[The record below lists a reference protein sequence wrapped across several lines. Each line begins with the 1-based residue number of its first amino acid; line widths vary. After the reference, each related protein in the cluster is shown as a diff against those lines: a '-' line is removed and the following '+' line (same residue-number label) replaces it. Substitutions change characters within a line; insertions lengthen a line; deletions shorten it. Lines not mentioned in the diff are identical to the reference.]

1 MAAQPQVAESVVDVD
16 DEKNAKVFRK
26 EVGGRRAS
34 ETENTTVLS
43 TFDRADPL
51 ESLMKF
57 QRAPTKAW
65 QK

>member
-1 MAAQPQVAESVVDVD
+1 MAESVVDVD

>member
-1 MAAQPQVAESVVDVD
+1 MAVAESVVDVD

-26 EVGGRRAS
+26 EVPAGGRRAS
-34 ETENTTVLS
+34 ETKNTTVLS
-43 TFDRADPL
+43 TFDRTDPL
-51 ESLMKF
+51 ASLMKF

>member
-1 MAAQPQVAESVVDVD
+1 MAVAESVVDVD

-34 ETENTTVLS
+34 ETKNTTVLS
-43 TFDRADPL
+43 TFDRTDPL
-51 ESLMKF
+51 ASLMKF